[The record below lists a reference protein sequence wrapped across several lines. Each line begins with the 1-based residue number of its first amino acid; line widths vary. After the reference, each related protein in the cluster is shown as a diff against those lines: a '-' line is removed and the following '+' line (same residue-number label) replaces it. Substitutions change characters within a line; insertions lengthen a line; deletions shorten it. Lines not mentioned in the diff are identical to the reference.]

1 MKDDTPHKK
10 PNTARPG
17 GSQVI
22 QPEKKTPKKSAPEQG
37 EQPEK
42 EVTENAD

>member
-1 MKDDTPHKK
+1 MTDHKPK

-17 GSQVI
+17 GSHVI
-22 QPEKKTPKKSAPEQG
+22 EAPKKSKTQKPAPDEGAQQK
-37 EQPEK
+37 E